1 MLVWRPGCGASFAVL
16 SSVHPLLFCFQSHTS
31 IAHGIAGWELEPS
44 AGCCVV
50 QASPAQAS
58 SCPCK
63 KKRVGKVTQG
73 HSRHSVSQILSLF
86 ASFKLYFLALV
97 KFIWVHMG
105 FHICDWKMQ
114 CMKIQNQCNPWN
126 PEYGT
131 LYP

>member
-1 MLVWRPGCGASFAVL
+1 MEARLWCILCCSELCASFAVL
-16 SSVHPLLFCFQSHTS
+16 FSVPHFYSPWHCWL
-31 IAHGIAGWELEPS
+31 GAGAS
-44 AGCCVV
+44 AGCCEV